1 MLYTELYYTHVFVT
15 GVMWPTARTQCASTC
30 LEYGQYGLCDA
41 ERQYR
46 SLPTPLRYGEHLLV
60 ESNGSEL
67 DGTYCKHWS
76 EQQLGNELM
85 TGKHSCAT

>member
-1 MLYTELYYTHVFVT
+1 VIYAHVFVT

-46 SLPTPLRYGEHLLV
+46 SMPTPLRYGEHLLV

-85 TGKHSCAT
+85 TGKHSFTT